1 MTLVMSSSQERMTV
15 HDVIVVGTGPAGA
28 VLAYLLAKRG
38 LDVLILER
46 ATLPR
51 YKSCGGGVT
60 WKAMQ
65 NLPFDAS
72 AVFEQKAVGGVVTYA
87 GQQLLKVE
95 VGWPVAW
102 LVMRDRFDHY
112 LVQQAVLAGAHL
124 MEGISVVS
132 VEERGDRVGVIT
144 TKGEL
149 QAQLLAGAD
158 GVNSIVARSVGLIPD
173 REVGV
178 AVEAELA
185 VSPASL
191 EAQGA
196 YATFDFGALP
206 GGYGWIFPKRDHLSV
221 GVFKAIPGKAIGL
234 KKALEKFIASEAVLL
249 DPKILHLQGHQ
260 IPLGGR
266 TRTLHK
272 GRVLLVGDAA
282 NLADPWMGEGISYA
296 VVSAR
301 IAAEHMYYALES
313 KEIDLSG
320 YTRLINASITPQLL
334 SARLFAK
341 AVYALPEVCSDLLSK
356 SPFMQQMVFDVIRGD
371 RTFIEMTTALLLGM
385 PRIVVETLFKHEQRK
400 MQMADG

>member
-1 MTLVMSSSQERMTV
+1 M

-65 NLPFDAS
+65 NLPFDVS
-72 AVFEQKAVGGVVTYA
+72 AVFENKAVGGVVTYA
-87 GQQLLKVE
+87 GQQLLKIE
-95 VGWPVAW
+95 VGWPIAW

-112 LVQQAVLAGAHL
+112 LVKQAIEAGARL
-124 MEGISVVS
+124 VEGISVVN
-132 VEERGDRVGVIT
+132 VEEKSDRVAVT
-144 TKGEL
+144 TTQGEL

-158 GVNSIVARSVGLIPD
+158 GVNSIVARSMGLVPD

-191 EAQGA
+191 ETQGA
-196 YATFDFGALP
+196 YATFDFGVLP

-221 GVFKAIPGKAIGL
+221 GVFRAVPGKAIGL

-266 TRTLHK
+266 TRILHK

-296 VVSAR
+296 LVSAR
-301 IAAEHMYYALES
+301 IAAEQMYYALEN

-334 SARLFAK
+334 SARMFAK
-341 AVYALPEVCSDLLSK
+341 AVYALPEVCSDLMSK
-356 SPFMQQMVFDVIRGD
+356 SPYMQQIIFEVIRGD
-371 RTFIEMTTALLLGM
+371 RTFKELTMALLLGM
-385 PRIVVETLFKHEQRK
+385 PRIVGETLFKHEQTRL
-400 MQMADG
+400 QTADG

>member
-1 MTLVMSSSQERMTV
+1 M

-51 YKSCGGGVT
+51 YKTCGGGVT

-65 NLPFDAS
+65 NLPFDVS
-72 AVFEQKAVGGVVTYA
+72 AVFENKAVGGVVTFA

-95 VGWPVAW
+95 IGWPVAW

-112 LVQQAVLAGAHL
+112 LVQQAIQAGAKL
-124 MEGISVVS
+124 LEGISVVS
-132 VEERGDRVGVIT
+132 VEEKSDRVVVIT
-144 TKGEL
+144 TQGEL

-158 GVNSIVARSVGLIPD
+158 GVNSIVARSTGLMPD
-173 REVGV
+173 RQVGV

-191 EAQGA
+191 EIQGGF
-196 YATFDFGALP
+196 ATFDFGALP

-221 GVFKAIPGKAIGL
+221 GVFRAVPGKATGL

-260 IPLGGR
+260 IPLGGQV
-266 TRTLHK
+266 RTLHK

-301 IAAEHMYYALES
+301 LAAEQMFYALES

-320 YTRLINASITPQLL
+320 YTQLINASITPQLV

-341 AVYALPEVCSDLLSK
+341 VVYALPEVCTDLISK
-356 SPFMQQMVFDVIRGD
+356 SPTMQEIVFGVIRGD
-371 RTFIEMTTALLLGM
+371 RTFKELTTALLVGM
-385 PRIVVETLFKHEQRK
+385 PRIVVETLFGHEHPVT
-400 MQMADG
+400 QMADG

>member
-1 MTLVMSSSQERMTV
+1 M
-15 HDVIVVGTGPAGA
+15 HDVIVIGTGPAGS

-51 YKSCGGGVT
+51 YKTCGGGLT
-60 WKAMQ
+60 WKALQ
-65 NLPFDAS
+65 NLPFDVS
-72 AVFEQKAVGGVVTYA
+72 SVFENKAIGGVVTYA

-112 LVQQAVLAGAHL
+112 LVQQAVQAGARL
-124 MEGISVVS
+124 MEGISVSS
-132 VEERGDRVGVIT
+132 VEERGDRVVVT
-144 TKGEL
+144 TTVGEL

-158 GVNSIVARSVGLIPD
+158 GVNSIVARSVGLMPD
-173 REVGV
+173 RAVGV

-234 KKALEKFIASEAVLL
+234 KRALERFIASEAVLL
-249 DPKILHLQGHQ
+249 DPRILHLQGHQ

-266 TRTLHK
+266 AQVLHK

-301 IAAEHMYYALES
+301 LAAEQMFIALERR
-313 KEIDLSG
+313 EFDLSE
-320 YTRLINASITPQLL
+320 YTQLINATITPQLL

-341 AVYALPEVCSDLLSK
+341 AVYSLPEYCSELLSK
-356 SPFMQQMVFDVIRGD
+356 SPFMQKLVFDTIRGD
-371 RTFIEMTTALLLGM
+371 RTFKELTTGLILGM
-385 PRIVVETLFKHEQRK
+385 PQIVAESLFGHERPE
-400 MQMADG
+400 MQTVDG

>member
-1 MTLVMSSSQERMTV
+1 MTQGLEQRKV

-28 VLAYLLAKRG
+28 VLAFLLAKRG

-51 YKSCGGGVT
+51 YKSCGGGLT
-60 WKAMQ
+60 WKAIQ
-65 NLPFDAS
+65 NLPFDVS
-72 AVFEQKAVGGVVTYA
+72 AVFENKAVGGVVTYA

-102 LVMRDRFDHY
+102 LVMRDQFDHY
-112 LVQQAVLAGAHL
+112 LVQQAIQAGARL
-124 MEGISVVS
+124 VEGINVVD
-132 VEERGDRVGVIT
+132 VEDRGDKVVVT
-144 TKGEL
+144 TTEGEL
-149 QAQLLAGAD
+149 SAQLVAGAD
-158 GVNSIVARSVGLIPD
+158 GVNSIVARSVGLMPE

-249 DPKILHLQGHQ
+249 NPRILHLQGHQ
-260 IPLGGR
+260 IPLGGQ

-272 GRVLLVGDAA
+272 GRILLVGDAA

-301 IAAEHMYYALES
+301 LAAEQMYYALERN
-313 KEIDLSG
+313 EIDLSG
-320 YTRLINASITPQLL
+320 YTQLINASITPQLL

-341 AVYALPEVCSDLLSK
+341 VVYALPEMCSDLISK

-371 RTFIEMTTALLLGM
+371 RTFKEMTTALFLGM
-385 PRIVVETLFKHEQRK
+385 PRIVLETLLKREQPK
-400 MQMADG
+400 IQMADG

>member
-1 MTLVMSSSQERMTV
+1 VILPGSENNVV
-15 HDVIVVGTGPAGA
+15 HDVIVVGTGPAGS

-72 AVFEQKAVGGVVTYA
+72 AVFEQKAIGGVVTFA

-95 VGWPVAW
+95 VGWPIAW

-112 LVQQAVLAGAHL
+112 LVSQAVQAGAKL
-124 MEGISVVS
+124 LEGISVVR
-132 VEERGDRVGVIT
+132 VEDRGDRVVVT
-144 TKGEL
+144 TTEGEL
-149 QAQLLAGAD
+149 QSQLLAGAD
-158 GVNSIVARSVGLIPD
+158 GVNSIVARSVGLMPD

-185 VSPASL
+185 VSSASL
-191 EAQGA
+191 DAQGA

-221 GVFKAIPGKAIGL
+221 GVFRAIPGRAIGL

-249 DPKILHLQGHQ
+249 DPRILHLQGHQ
-260 IPLGGR
+260 IPLGGKMQI
-266 TRTLHK
+266 LDK

-301 IAAEHMYYALES
+301 LAAEQMFTALQS
-313 KEIDLSG
+313 QDFDLSG
-320 YTRLINASITPQLL
+320 YTNLINASITPQLL

-341 AVYALPEVCSDLLSK
+341 AVYALPELGSDLLSK
-356 SPFMQQMVFDVIRGD
+356 SPFMQQIVFDVIRGD
-371 RTFIEMTTALLLGM
+371 RTFREMTAALILGM
-385 PRIVVETLFKHEQRK
+385 PRIVVETLLAHQQRRT
-400 MQMADG
+400 QMADG

>member
-1 MTLVMSSSQERMTV
+1 M
-15 HDVIVVGTGPAGA
+15 
-28 VLAYLLAKRG
+28 AYLLAKRG
-38 LDVLILER
+38 VDVLILER

-65 NLPFDAS
+65 NLPFDVS
-72 AVFEQKAVGGVVTYA
+72 AVFEHKAVGGVVTFA

-95 VGWPVAW
+95 LGWPVAW

-112 LVQQAVLAGAHL
+112 LVQQAVQAGARL
-124 MEGISVVS
+124 LEGISVS
-132 VEERGDRVGVIT
+132 GVEERDDRVAVT
-144 TKGEL
+144 TNQGEL

-158 GVNSIVARSVGLIPD
+158 GVNSIVARSVGLLPD

-185 VSPASL
+185 VSPTSL
-191 EAQGA
+191 DAQGA

-221 GVFKAIPGKAIGL
+221 GVFKAIPGKALGL

-249 DPKILHLQGHQ
+249 DPRILHLQGHQ

-266 TRTLHK
+266 EQTLHK

-301 IAAEHMYYALES
+301 LAAEQMYYALQS
-313 KEIDLSG
+313 RQIDLSG

-334 SARLFAK
+334 SARLFARV
-341 AVYALPEVCSDLLSK
+341 VYSLPEMCSDLLSK

-371 RTFIEMTTALLLGM
+371 RTFREMTTALILGM
-385 PRIVVETLFKHEQRK
+385 PRIVAESLFKREQPRQ
-400 MQMADG
+400 QMAES

>member
-1 MTLVMSSSQERMTV
+1 M

-51 YKSCGGGVT
+51 YKTCGGGVT

-72 AVFEQKAVGGVVTYA
+72 AVFEQKAVGGIVTYA

-112 LVQQAVLAGAHL
+112 LVQQAVNAGAHL
-124 MEGISVVS
+124 VEGISVVS
-132 VEERGDRVGVIT
+132 VEDRDNSVVVIT
-144 TKGEL
+144 SQGEL
-149 QAQLLAGAD
+149 QAQVLAGAD
-158 GVNSIVARSVGLIPD
+158 GVNSIVARSVGLLPD

-185 VSPASL
+185 VAPASL
-191 EAQGA
+191 EAQGSF
-196 YATFDFGALP
+196 ATFDFGVLP

-249 DPKILHLQGHQ
+249 DPQILHLQGHE

-266 TRTLHK
+266 TQTLHK

-301 IAAEHMYYALES
+301 LAAEQIYYALES
-313 KEIDLSG
+313 KEMDLSG
-320 YTRLINASITPQLL
+320 YTNLINASITPQLL

-341 AVYALPEVCSDLLSK
+341 AVYALPELCSDLLSK
-356 SPFMQQMVFDVIRGD
+356 SPFMQRTVFDVIRGD
-371 RTFIEMTTALLLGM
+371 RSFREMTSALLLGM
-385 PRIVVETLFKHEQRK
+385 PRIVIEALFKHEHAMTQA
-400 MQMADG
+400 ADA

>member
-1 MTLVMSSSQERMTV
+1 M

-51 YKSCGGGVT
+51 YKTCGGGVT

-65 NLPFDAS
+65 NLPFDVS
-72 AVFEQKAVGGVVTYA
+72 AVFDNKAVGGVVTFA

-95 VGWPVAW
+95 IGWPVAW
-102 LVMRDRFDHY
+102 LVMRDRFDYY
-112 LVQQAVLAGAHL
+112 LVQKAIEAGAKL
-124 MEGISVVS
+124 LEDVSVIRVEEKYDSVV
-132 VEERGDRVGVIT
+132 VT
-144 TKGEL
+144 TTLGEFH
-149 QAQLLAGAD
+149 AQLLAGAD
-158 GVNSIVARSVGLIPD
+158 GVNSIVAHSMGLLPD

-221 GVFKAIPGKAIGL
+221 GVFRAIPGKAIGL

-249 DPKILHLQGHQ
+249 DPKILHLQGHR
-260 IPLGGR
+260 IPLGGQS
-266 TRTLHK
+266 RTLHK

-301 IAAEHMYYALES
+301 LAAEQMYYALES
-313 KEIDLSG
+313 KDIDLSG
-320 YTRLINASITPQLL
+320 YTQLINASITPQLV

-341 AVYALPEVCSDLLSK
+341 VVYSLPEVCSDLLSK
-356 SPFMQQMVFDVIRGD
+356 SPTMQNMVFEVIRGD
-371 RTFIEMTTALLLGM
+371 RTFIELTTALFLGM
-385 PRIVVETLFKHEQRK
+385 PRIVAETFFRHEQPK
-400 MQMADG
+400 IQMVDG

>member
-1 MTLVMSSSQERMTV
+1 V
-15 HDVIVVGTGPAGA
+15 HDVIVVGTGPAGS

-38 LDVLILER
+38 LDVVILER

-72 AVFEQKAVGGVVTYA
+72 AMFEHKAVGGIVTYA

-102 LVMRDRFDHY
+102 LVMRDRFDHF
-112 LVQQAVLAGAHL
+112 LVQQAVHAGAHL
-124 MEGISVVS
+124 MEAISVVS
-132 VEERGDRVGVIT
+132 VEDRGDKVVVIT
-144 TKGEL
+144 NQGEL
-149 QAQLLAGAD
+149 EAQLLAGAD
-158 GVNSIVARSVGLIPD
+158 GVNSIVARSVGLMPN

-178 AVEAELA
+178 ALEAELA
-185 VSPASL
+185 VTPASL
-191 EAQGA
+191 ETQGA

-249 DPKILHLQGHQ
+249 DPRILHLQGHQ

-266 TRTLHK
+266 TQVLHK

-301 IAAEHMYYALES
+301 LAAEQMYSALRNNN
-313 KEIDLSG
+313 IDLSG
-320 YTRLINASITPQLL
+320 YTAMINASITPQLL

-341 AVYALPEVCSDLLSK
+341 VVYALPEMCSDLISK

-371 RTFIEMTTALLLGM
+371 RSFTEMTTALMLGM
-385 PRIVVETLFKHEQRK
+385 PRIVIETLFKYGQTIA
-400 MQMADG
+400 QAADA

>member
-1 MTLVMSSSQERMTV
+1 MY
-15 HDVIVVGTGPAGA
+15 DVIVVGTGPAGA

-60 WKAMQ
+60 WKAIQ
-65 NLPFDAS
+65 NLPFDVNS
-72 AVFEQKAVGGVVTYA
+72 VLETKAVGGIVTFA
-87 GQQLLKVE
+87 GQQLLKAE

-112 LVQQAVLAGAHL
+112 LVQQAMRVGAKL
-124 MEGISVVS
+124 MEGIIVTK
-132 VEERGDRVGVIT
+132 VEDRGDRVVVT
-144 TKGEL
+144 TSKEEF

-158 GVNSIVARSVGLIPD
+158 GVNSIVARSLGLMPD
-173 REVGV
+173 REVGI
-178 AVEAELA
+178 ALEAELA

-191 EAQGA
+191 EAQGEF
-196 YATFDFGALP
+196 ATFDFGALP

-221 GVFKAIPGKAIGL
+221 GVFKAIPGKAVGL
-234 KKALEKFIASEAVLL
+234 RRALEKFIASEAVLL
-249 DPKILHLQGHQ
+249 DPKILRLQGHQ

-266 TRTLHK
+266 TRILHK

-301 IAAEHMYYALES
+301 LAAEHMYYALEN
-313 KEIDLSG
+313 KQIDLSG
-320 YTRLINASITPQLL
+320 YTNLINASITPQLL

-341 AVYALPEVCSDLLSK
+341 AVYSLPEMCSVLISK
-356 SPFMQQMVFDVIRGD
+356 SPFMQRMVFDVIRGD
-371 RTFIEMTTALLLGM
+371 RTFKEMTSALILGM
-385 PRIVVETLFKHEQRK
+385 PRIVVESLFKHEQPK
-400 MQMADG
+400 MQTADV

>member
-1 MTLVMSSSQERMTV
+1 M

-72 AVFEQKAVGGVVTYA
+72 AVFEQKAIGGVVTFA

-112 LVQQAVLAGAHL
+112 LVEQAVLAGAHL
-124 MEGISVVS
+124 VEGISVVN
-132 VEERGDRVGVIT
+132 VEERRDRVVVIT
-144 TKGEL
+144 SEGEL
-149 QAQLLAGAD
+149 EAQLLAGAD
-158 GVNSIVARSVGLIPD
+158 GVNSIVARSVGLMPD
-173 REVGV
+173 RQVGV

-191 EAQGA
+191 EAQGS

-234 KKALEKFIASEAVLL
+234 KRALEKFIASEAVLL
-249 DPKILHLQGHQ
+249 DPRILHLQGHQ
-260 IPLGGR
+260 IPLGGQ
-266 TRTLHK
+266 TQVLHK

-301 IAAEHMYYALES
+301 LAAEQMYYTLQNR
-313 KEIDLSG
+313 EIDLSG
-320 YTRLINASITPQLL
+320 YTELINASITPQLL
-334 SARLFAK
+334 SARLFAR
-341 AVYALPEVCSDLLSK
+341 AVYALPEMCSDLLSK
-356 SPFMQQMVFDVIRGD
+356 SPFMQQMVFEVLRGD
-371 RTFIEMTTALLLGM
+371 RTFKDLTAALVFSM
-385 PRIVVETLFKHEQRK
+385 PRIVVEALFKHEQALV
-400 MQMADG
+400 QSADAG

>member
-1 MTLVMSSSQERMTV
+1 M

-51 YKSCGGGVT
+51 YKTCGGGVT

-65 NLPFDAS
+65 NLPFDVS
-72 AVFEQKAVGGVVTYA
+72 AVFENKAVGGVVTYA

-112 LVQQAVLAGAHL
+112 LVQQAIKAGARL
-124 MEGISVVS
+124 TEGISVVS
-132 VEERGDRVGVIT
+132 VEEKSDRVVVT
-144 TKGEL
+144 TSQGEL

-158 GVNSIVARSVGLIPD
+158 GVNSIVARSIGLVQD

-221 GVFKAIPGKAIGL
+221 GVFKAFPGKAIGL

-266 TRTLHK
+266 SRTLHK

-301 IAAEHMYYALES
+301 IAAEQMYHALES

-320 YTRLINASITPQLL
+320 YTQLINASITPQLI

-341 AVYALPEVCSDLLSK
+341 AVYALPEMCSDLMYK
-356 SPFMQQMVFDVIRGD
+356 SPTMQQMVFDVIRGN
-371 RTFIEMTTALLLGM
+371 RTFIELTTGLLLGM
-385 PRIVVETLFKHEQRK
+385 PRIVLETLFKHEQPK
-400 MQMADG
+400 MQLADG

>member
-1 MTLVMSSSQERMTV
+1 M

-28 VLAYLLAKRG
+28 VLAYLLARRG

-51 YKSCGGGVT
+51 YKTCGGGVT
-60 WKAMQ
+60 WKAIQ
-65 NLPFDAS
+65 NLPFDVS
-72 AVFEQKAVGGVVTYA
+72 PVLEHKAVGGVVTYA
-87 GQQLLKVE
+87 GQQMLKVE
-95 VGWPVAW
+95 VSWPIAW

-112 LVQQAVLAGAHL
+112 LVQQAVQAGAKL
-124 MEGISVVS
+124 MEGVSVIRVEQRPDRVVVS
-132 VEERGDRVGVIT
+132 T
-144 TKGEL
+144 TQGEL
-149 QAQLLAGAD
+149 EAQLLAGAD
-158 GVNSIVARSVGLIPD
+158 GVNSVVARSIGLLPD

-178 AVEAELA
+178 AVEAEVA

-191 EAQGA
+191 EAQGE

-221 GVFKAIPGKAIGL
+221 GVFHAIPGKAIGL

-249 DPKILHLQGHQ
+249 DPQILHLQGHQ

-266 TRTLHK
+266 KQTLHQ

-301 IAAEHMYYALES
+301 LAAEQMYAALES
-313 KEIDLSG
+313 REIDLSG
-320 YTRLINASITPQLL
+320 YTALINASITPQLVY
-334 SARLFAK
+334 ARLFSK
-341 AVYALPEVCSDLLSK
+341 AVYSIPEVCSDLLSK
-356 SPFMQQMVFDVIRGD
+356 SPFMQQMIFDVLRGD
-371 RTFIEMTTALLLGM
+371 RTFKEMTTALLVGM
-385 PRIVVETLFKHEQRK
+385 PRIVVESLFKHEQPK
-400 MQMADG
+400 IQMADS

>member
-1 MTLVMSSSQERMTV
+1 V

-51 YKSCGGGVT
+51 YKSCGGGLT
-60 WKAMQ
+60 WKAIQ
-65 NLPFDAS
+65 NLPFDVS
-72 AVFEQKAVGGVVTYA
+72 AVFEHKAVGGVVTFA

-102 LVMRDRFDHY
+102 LVMRDQFDHY
-112 LVQQAVLAGAHL
+112 LVQQAIKAGARL
-124 MEGISVVS
+124 VEGISVVN
-132 VEERGDRVGVIT
+132 VEDKGDRVVVT
-144 TKGEL
+144 TTEGEIS
-149 QAQLLAGAD
+149 AQLVAGAD
-158 GVNSIVARSVGLIPD
+158 GVNSIVARSIGLMPE

-234 KKALEKFIASEAVLL
+234 KRALEKFIASEAVLL
-249 DPKILHLQGHQ
+249 DPRILHLQGHQ
-260 IPLGGR
+260 IPLGGQ
-266 TRTLHK
+266 TRILHK

-301 IAAEHMYYALES
+301 LAAEQMYYALERR
-313 KEIDLSG
+313 EVDLSA
-320 YTRLINASITPQLL
+320 YTQLINASITPQLL

-341 AVYALPEVCSDLLSK
+341 VVYTLPEMCSDLISK

-371 RTFIEMTTALLLGM
+371 RTFKEMTTALFLGM
-385 PRIVVETLFKHEQRK
+385 PRIVAETLFKQEQPQI
-400 MQMADG
+400 QMVDG

>member
-1 MTLVMSSSQERMTV
+1 MY
-15 HDVIVVGTGPAGA
+15 DVIVVGTGPAGS
-28 VLAYLLAKRG
+28 VLAYLLARRG
-38 LDVLILER
+38 LDVVILER

-72 AVFEQKAVGGVVTYA
+72 AVFEHKAVGGIVTYA
-87 GQQLLKVE
+87 GQQLLKAE

-112 LVQQAVLAGAHL
+112 LVQQAVNAGAHL
-124 MEGISVVS
+124 MEGISVVN
-132 VEERGDRVGVIT
+132 VEDRGDRVVVT
-144 TKGEL
+144 TNEGEL
-149 QAQLLAGAD
+149 ESQLLAGAD
-158 GVNSIVARSVGLIPD
+158 GVNSIVARSVGLMPN

-178 AVEAELA
+178 ALEAELA
-185 VSPASL
+185 VAPASL
-191 EAQGA
+191 EQQGA
-196 YATFDFGALP
+196 YATFDFGTLQ

-221 GVFKAIPGKAIGL
+221 GIFKAIPGKAIGL

-249 DPKILHLQGHQ
+249 DPRILHLQGHQ

-266 TRTLHK
+266 TQTLHK

-301 IAAEHMYYALES
+301 LAAEQMLNALES
-313 KEIDLSG
+313 KVIDLSG
-320 YTRLINASITPQLL
+320 YTAWINASITPQLL

-341 AVYALPEVCSDLLSK
+341 VVYALPEMCSDLISK

-371 RTFIEMTTALLLGM
+371 RSFKEMTSALLLGM
-385 PRIVVETLFKHEQRK
+385 PRIVIETLFKHEQA
-400 MQMADG
+400 MAQVADT

>member
-1 MTLVMSSSQERMTV
+1 MTLVIHSSREMRQV

-72 AVFEQKAVGGVVTYA
+72 AVFEQKAIGGVVTFA

-95 VGWPVAW
+95 VGWPIAW

-112 LVQQAVLAGAHL
+112 LVQQAVLAGARL
-124 MEGISVVS
+124 VEGISVVD
-132 VEERGDRVGVIT
+132 VEDRGDRIVVT
-144 TKGEL
+144 TTEGEL

-158 GVNSIVARSVGLIPD
+158 GVNSIVARSIGLMPD

-234 KKALEKFIASEAVLL
+234 KRALEKFIASEAVLL

-266 TRTLHK
+266 IRTLHK

-296 VVSAR
+296 VVSAHL
-301 IAAEHMYYALES
+301 AAEKMYYALDS

-320 YTRLINASITPQLL
+320 YTTLINASITPQLL
-334 SARLFAK
+334 SARLFAR
-341 AVYALPEVCSDLLSK
+341 AVYALPEMCSNLISK
-356 SPFMQQMVFDVIRGD
+356 SPFMQEIVFGVIRGD
-371 RTFIEMTTALLLGM
+371 RTFKELTTELLLGM
-385 PRIVVETLFKHEQRK
+385 PRIVVETLFKHEQPK
-400 MQMADG
+400 VQMADG

>member
-1 MTLVMSSSQERMTV
+1 M

-46 ATLPR
+46 AKLPR
-51 YKSCGGGVT
+51 YKTCGGGVT

-65 NLPFDAS
+65 NLPFDVS
-72 AVFEQKAVGGVVTYA
+72 AVFENKAVGGVVTFA

-112 LVQQAVLAGAHL
+112 LVQQAIQAGAHL
-124 MEGISVVS
+124 LEGISVVN
-132 VEERGDRVGVIT
+132 VEQVNERVVVT
-144 TKGEL
+144 TTQGEL

-158 GVNSIVARSVGLIPD
+158 GVNSIVARSTGLVPD

-185 VSPASL
+185 VPPAAL
-191 EAQGA
+191 EAQGSF
-196 YATFDFGALP
+196 ATFDFGVLP

-221 GVFKAIPGKAIGL
+221 GVFKAVPGKATGL

-260 IPLGGR
+260 IPLGGQ
-266 TRTLHK
+266 TRILHK

-296 VVSAR
+296 LVSAR
-301 IAAEHMYYALES
+301 LAAEQMYYALES

-334 SARLFAK
+334 SARIFAK
-341 AVYALPEVCSDLLSK
+341 AVYSLPELGSDLLSK
-356 SPFMQQMVFDVIRGD
+356 SPTMQEIVFGVIRGD
-371 RTFIEMTTALLLGM
+371 RTFKELTTALVLGM
-385 PRIVVETLFKHEQRK
+385 PRIVAEALFGHEPPK
-400 MQMADG
+400 IQMADG

>member
-1 MTLVMSSSQERMTV
+1 M

-46 ATLPR
+46 AKLPR
-51 YKSCGGGVT
+51 YKTCGGGVT
-60 WKAMQ
+60 WKALQ
-65 NLPFDAS
+65 NLPFDVS
-72 AVFEQKAVGGVVTYA
+72 AVFENKAVGGVVTFA

-112 LVQQAVLAGAHL
+112 LVQQAIQAGAHL
-124 MEGISVVS
+124 LEGISVVS
-132 VEERGDRVGVIT
+132 VEEKHDRVVVIT
-144 TKGEL
+144 TQGEL

-158 GVNSIVARSVGLIPD
+158 GVNSIVARSTGLVAD

-191 EAQGA
+191 EAQGSF
-196 YATFDFGALP
+196 ATFDFGAVP

-221 GVFKAIPGKAIGL
+221 GVFRAVPGKATGL

-249 DPKILHLQGHQ
+249 DPRILHLQGHQ
-260 IPLGGR
+260 IPLGGQ

-296 VVSAR
+296 LVSAR
-301 IAAEHMYYALES
+301 LAAEQMYYALES
-313 KEIDLSG
+313 QEIDLSG

-334 SARLFAK
+334 SARLFAR
-341 AVYALPEVCSDLLSK
+341 AVYSLPEIGSDLISK
-356 SPFMQQMVFDVIRGD
+356 SPTMQEVVFGVIRGD
-371 RTFIEMTTALLLGM
+371 RTFKQLTTALLFGM
-385 PRIVVETLFKHEQRK
+385 PRILAEALFSHEQPK
-400 MQMADG
+400 LQMADG

>member
-1 MTLVMSSSQERMTV
+1 M

-60 WKAMQ
+60 WKAVQ
-65 NLPFDAS
+65 NLPFDVS
-72 AVFEQKAVGGVVTYA
+72 AVFEHKAVGGVVNYA

-95 VGWPVAW
+95 VGWPIAW

-112 LVQQAVLAGAHL
+112 LVQQSVRAGAKL
-124 MEGISVVS
+124 VEGIRVVN
-132 VEERGDRVGVIT
+132 VEDKGDRVVVTT

-149 QAQLLAGAD
+149 SAQLLAGAD
-158 GVNSIVARSVGLIPD
+158 GVNSIVARSVGLLTE

-191 EAQGA
+191 ESQGA
-196 YATFDFGALP
+196 YATFDFGVLP
-206 GGYGWIFPKRDHLSV
+206 GGYGWIFPKQDHLSV
-221 GVFKAIPGKAIGL
+221 GVFKAIPGKAIEL
-234 KKALEKFIASEAVLL
+234 KRALEKFIASEAVLL

-266 TRTLHK
+266 TTILHK
-272 GRVLLVGDAA
+272 DRVLLLGDAA

-301 IAAEHMYYALES
+301 IAAEQIYYALES
-313 KEIDLSG
+313 RQIDLSG
-320 YTRLINASITPQLL
+320 YTKLINASITPQLL
-334 SARLFAK
+334 SARMFAK
-341 AVYALPEVCSDLLSK
+341 VVYALPEMWTDLLSK
-356 SPFMQQMVFDVIRGD
+356 SPFMQQMVFDVLRGD
-371 RTFIEMTTALLLGM
+371 RTFRQMTAGLLLGM
-385 PRIVVETLFKHEQRK
+385 PRMVIESLFKHEQPK
-400 MQMADG
+400 IQMADG

>member
-1 MTLVMSSSQERMTV
+1 MAV
-15 HDVIVVGTGPAGA
+15 HDVIVVGTGPAGS

-65 NLPFDAS
+65 NLPFDVS
-72 AVFEQKAVGGVVTYA
+72 SVFENKAVGGVVTYA

-112 LVQQAVLAGAHL
+112 LVQQAVKAGARL
-124 MEGISVVS
+124 VEGISVS
-132 VEERGDRVGVIT
+132 GVEERNDRVVVT
-144 TKGEL
+144 TTEGEL

-178 AVEAELA
+178 AVEAELE
-185 VSPASL
+185 VSPAAL
-191 EAQGA
+191 DAQGA

-221 GVFKAIPGKAIGL
+221 GVFKALPGKAIGL

-249 DPKILHLQGHQ
+249 DPRILHLQGHQ

-266 TRTLHK
+266 KQILHK

-301 IAAEHMYYALES
+301 LAAEQMFIALES
-313 KEIDLSG
+313 QEFDLSG
-320 YTRLINASITPQLL
+320 YTELINSTITPQLL

-341 AVYALPEVCSDLLSK
+341 AVYSLPEMGSELLSK
-356 SPFMQQMVFDVIRGD
+356 SPFMQRIVFDVIRGD
-371 RTFIEMTTALLLGM
+371 RTFKEMTTALILGM
-385 PRIVVETLFKHEQRK
+385 PRIIAESLFKHEQPK
-400 MQMADG
+400 TQMADG

>member
-1 MTLVMSSSQERMTV
+1 M

-38 LDVLILER
+38 VDVLILER

-72 AVFEQKAVGGVVTYA
+72 AVFEHKAVGGIVTYA

-112 LVQQAVLAGAHL
+112 LVQQAVGAGAHL
-124 MEGISVVS
+124 IEAISVVR
-132 VEERGDRVGVIT
+132 VEDRGDRVVVVSSQ
-144 TKGEL
+144 GEL
-149 QAQLLAGAD
+149 EAQLLAGAD
-158 GVNSIVARSVGLIPD
+158 GVNSIVARSIGLLPD

-178 AVEAELA
+178 ALEAELA
-185 VSPASL
+185 VAPTSL

-221 GVFKAIPGKAIGL
+221 GVFKAIPGKAVGL

-249 DPKILHLQGHQ
+249 DPCILHLQGHE

-266 TRTLHK
+266 SQALHK

-301 IAAEHMYYALES
+301 LAAEQMYSALQSREF
-313 KEIDLSG
+313 DLSG
-320 YTRLINASITPQLL
+320 YTNLVNASITPQLI
-334 SARLFAK
+334 SARLFAR
-341 AVYALPEVCSDLLSK
+341 AVYALPELGSELLSK

-371 RTFIEMTTALLLGM
+371 RSFREMTTALLLGM
-385 PRIVVETLFKHEQRK
+385 PRIVIETLFKHEQAR
-400 MQMADG
+400 ASTAEA

>member
-1 MTLVMSSSQERMTV
+1 M
-15 HDVIVVGTGPAGA
+15 HDVIVVGTGPAGS
-28 VLAYLLAKRG
+28 VLAYLLARRG

-51 YKSCGGGVT
+51 YKTCGGGLT

-65 NLPFDAS
+65 NLPFDVS
-72 AVFEQKAVGGVVTYA
+72 SVFEHKAVGGVVTYA

-112 LVQQAVLAGAHL
+112 LVQQAVEAGAKL
-124 MEGISVVS
+124 IEGVSVS
-132 VEERGDRVGVIT
+132 NVEERGDRVVVT
-144 TKGEL
+144 STEGEL

-158 GVNSIVARSVGLIPD
+158 GVNSIVARSVGLMPD

-249 DPKILHLQGHQ
+249 DPKILHLQGHP

-266 TRTLHK
+266 KHILHK

-301 IAAEHMYYALES
+301 LAAEQMFIALES
-313 KEIDLSG
+313 KQFDLSG
-320 YTRLINASITPQLL
+320 YTELINASITPQLL
-334 SARLFAK
+334 SARWFAK
-341 AVYALPEVCSDLLSK
+341 AVYSLPELCSDLMSK
-356 SPFMQQMVFDVIRGD
+356 SPFMQKMVFDVIRGD
-371 RTFIEMTTALLLGM
+371 RTFIDMTTGLLFGM
-385 PRIVVETLFKHEQRK
+385 PRILVETLFKHEPPK
-400 MQMADG
+400 VQMADG

>member
-1 MTLVMSSSQERMTV
+1 M

-51 YKSCGGGVT
+51 YKTCGGGVT

-72 AVFEQKAVGGVVTYA
+72 AVFEQKAVGGIVTYA

-112 LVQQAVLAGAHL
+112 LVQQAVNAGAHL
-124 MEGISVVS
+124 VEGISVVS
-132 VEERGDRVGVIT
+132 VEDRDNSVVVIT
-144 TKGEL
+144 SQGEL
-149 QAQLLAGAD
+149 QAQVLAGAD
-158 GVNSIVARSVGLIPD
+158 GVNSIVARSVGLLPD

-185 VSPASL
+185 VAPASL
-191 EAQGA
+191 EAQGSF
-196 YATFDFGALP
+196 ATFDFGVLP

-249 DPKILHLQGHQ
+249 DPQILHLQGHE

-266 TRTLHK
+266 TQTLHK

-301 IAAEHMYYALES
+301 LAAEQIYYALES
-313 KEIDLSG
+313 KEMDFSG
-320 YTRLINASITPQLL
+320 YTNLINASITPQLL

-341 AVYALPEVCSDLLSK
+341 AVYALPELCSDLLSK
-356 SPFMQQMVFDVIRGD
+356 SPFMQRTVFDVIRGD
-371 RTFIEMTTALLLGM
+371 RSFREMTSALLLGM
-385 PRIVVETLFKHEQRK
+385 PRIVIEALFKHEHAMTQA
-400 MQMADG
+400 ADA

>member
-1 MTLVMSSSQERMTV
+1 V

-51 YKSCGGGVT
+51 YKTCGGGVT

-65 NLPFDAS
+65 NLPFDVS
-72 AVFEQKAVGGVVTYA
+72 AVFENKAVGGVVTFA

-95 VGWPVAW
+95 LGWPVAW

-112 LVQQAVLAGAHL
+112 LVQQAIKAGAKL
-124 MEGISVVS
+124 MEGICVVR
-132 VEERGDRVGVIT
+132 VEDMGDRVVVT
-144 TKGEL
+144 TTQGEL

-158 GVNSIVARSVGLIPD
+158 GVNSIVAHSMGLLPD

-191 EAQGA
+191 EEQGS
-196 YATFDFGALP
+196 YATFDFSVLP

-221 GVFKAIPGKAIGL
+221 GVFRAIPGKAIGL

-249 DPKILHLQGHQ
+249 DPKILHLQGHH
-260 IPLGGR
+260 IPLGGQ

-301 IAAEHMYYALES
+301 LAAEQMYYSLES
-313 KEIDLSG
+313 KEFDLSG
-320 YTRLINASITPQLL
+320 YTEIINASITPQLV

-341 AVYALPEVCSDLLSK
+341 AVYALPEVCTDLISK
-356 SPFMQQMVFDVIRGD
+356 SPTMQQVVFGVIRGD
-371 RTFIEMTTALLLGM
+371 RTFKELTTALLLGM
-385 PRIVVETLFKHEQRK
+385 PRIVAETLFRHEQPK

>member
-1 MTLVMSSSQERMTV
+1 VY
-15 HDVIVVGTGPAGA
+15 DVIVVGTGPAGA

-60 WKAMQ
+60 WKAIQ
-65 NLPFDAS
+65 NLPFDVNS
-72 AVFEQKAVGGVVTYA
+72 VLETKAVGGIVTFA
-87 GQQLLKVE
+87 GQQLLKAE

-112 LVQQAVLAGAHL
+112 LVQQAMRVGAKL
-124 MEGISVVS
+124 MEGIIVTK
-132 VEERGDRVGVIT
+132 VEDRGDRVVVT
-144 TKGEL
+144 TSKEEF

-158 GVNSIVARSVGLIPD
+158 GVNSIVARSLGLIPD
-173 REVGV
+173 REVGI
-178 AVEAELA
+178 ALEAELA

-191 EAQGA
+191 EAQGEF
-196 YATFDFGALP
+196 ATFDFGALP

-221 GVFKAIPGKAIGL
+221 GVFKAIPGKAVGL
-234 KKALEKFIASEAVLL
+234 RRALEKFIASEAVLL
-249 DPKILHLQGHQ
+249 DPKILRLQGHQ

-266 TRTLHK
+266 TRILHK

-301 IAAEHMYYALES
+301 LAAEQMYYALEN
-313 KEIDLSG
+313 KQIDLSG
-320 YTRLINASITPQLL
+320 YTNLINASITPQLL

-341 AVYALPEVCSDLLSK
+341 AVYSLPEMCSVLISK
-356 SPFMQQMVFDVIRGD
+356 SPFMQRMVFDVIRGD
-371 RTFIEMTTALLLGM
+371 RTFKEMTSALILGM
-385 PRIVVETLFKHEQRK
+385 PRIVVESLFKHEQPK
-400 MQMADG
+400 MQTADV

>member
-1 MTLVMSSSQERMTV
+1 M
-15 HDVIVVGTGPAGA
+15 HDVIVIGTGPAGS

-51 YKSCGGGVT
+51 YKTCGGGIT

-72 AVFEQKAVGGVVTYA
+72 VVFENKAVGGVVTYA

-102 LVMRDRFDHY
+102 LVMRDRFDHF
-112 LVQQAVLAGAHL
+112 LVQQAVQVGARL
-124 MEGISVVS
+124 MEGVSVTG
-132 VEERGDRVGVIT
+132 VEERSDRVVVIT
-144 TKGEL
+144 TAGEL

-158 GVNSIVARSVGLIPD
+158 GVNSIVARSVGLMPN

-185 VSPASL
+185 VSRASL
-191 EAQGA
+191 DAQGA

-221 GVFKAIPGKAIGL
+221 GVFKAVSGKAIGIRR
-234 KKALEKFIASEAVLL
+234 ALEKFIASEAVLL
-249 DPKILHLQGHQ
+249 DPRILHLQGHQ

-266 TRTLHK
+266 EHTLHK

-301 IAAEHMYYALES
+301 LAAEQMFSALES
-313 KEIDLSG
+313 QEFDLSG
-320 YTRLINASITPQLL
+320 YTRLINASITPQLI

-341 AVYALPEVCSDLLSK
+341 AVYALPEMGSELLSK
-356 SPFMQQMVFDVIRGD
+356 SPFMQQIVFDTIRGD
-371 RTFIEMTTALLLGM
+371 RTFKEMTTALILGM
-385 PRIVVETLFKHEQRK
+385 PRIVAETLFKHRQAE

>member
-1 MTLVMSSSQERMTV
+1 MY
-15 HDVIVVGTGPAGA
+15 DVIVVGTGPAGA

-60 WKAMQ
+60 WKAIQ
-65 NLPFDAS
+65 NLPFDVNS
-72 AVFEQKAVGGVVTYA
+72 VLETKAVGGIVTFA
-87 GQQLLKVE
+87 GQQLLKAE

-112 LVQQAVLAGAHL
+112 LVQQAMRVGAKL
-124 MEGISVVS
+124 MEGIIVTK
-132 VEERGDRVGVIT
+132 VEDRGDRVVVT
-144 TKGEL
+144 TSKEEF

-158 GVNSIVARSVGLIPD
+158 GVNSIVARSLGLIPD
-173 REVGV
+173 REVGI
-178 AVEAELA
+178 ALEAELA

-191 EAQGA
+191 EAQGEF
-196 YATFDFGALP
+196 ATFDFGALP

-221 GVFKAIPGKAIGL
+221 GVFKAIPGKAVGL
-234 KKALEKFIASEAVLL
+234 RRALEKFIASEAVLL
-249 DPKILHLQGHQ
+249 DPKILRLQGHQ

-266 TRTLHK
+266 TRILHK

-301 IAAEHMYYALES
+301 LAAEQMYYALEN
-313 KEIDLSG
+313 KQIDLSG
-320 YTRLINASITPQLL
+320 YTNLINASITPQLL

-341 AVYALPEVCSDLLSK
+341 AVYSLPEMCSVLISK
-356 SPFMQQMVFDVIRGD
+356 SPFMQRMVFDVIRGD
-371 RTFIEMTTALLLGM
+371 RTFKEMTSALILGM
-385 PRIVVETLFKHEQRK
+385 PRIVVESLFKHEQPK
-400 MQMADG
+400 MQTADV